1 MHGNAQRA
9 THAGRRSG
17 DLFVLAARA
26 PGIQISLTEEHQPDL
41 GIRPVSLKDAIEHS
55 GLTGQR
61 PWYIAPIAGREVEG
75 LVHQI
80 RAREGGQQQKERNHF
95 VKMVAMD
102 QGTSWKTTLS
112 WVGAILLALVFLVS
126 GLWKLTDASGAAVRM
141 AEARV
146 PQSLSLAA
154 ALGFGIAETFTAVLL
169 LVPRFRRW
177 GAWLG
182 GAMLVAFIIF
192 IGLNFRALSGKDC
205 SCFPS
210 PGGVWGTV
218 LESLGL
224 AGVVGPAFFVRDG
237 VMLAL
242 AIAAGVWAR
251 RAHGL
256 RTAFAILG
264 AVALF
269 AAGSYGVAAMR
280 QTGTKAPDAVTVQ
293 GKPYSLQQG
302 KILIFYFDPECLHCL
317 DAAKRMA
324 KFNWGDTRIVAVPIN
339 VPQFAQGFLDDTH
352 LNGVISNDLPQLKSI
367 FPYVNAPAGVA
378 LVNGREKMAL
388 TQFEEPEPEPS
399 LKKLG
404 FIH

>member
-1 MHGNAQRA
+1 MDSMAQP
-9 THAGRRSG
+9 HPG
-17 DLFVLAARA
+17 LAR
-26 PGIQISLTEEHQPDL
+26 LEL
-41 GIRPVSLKDAIEHS
+41 
-55 GLTGQR
+55 
-61 PWYIAPIAGREVEG
+61 
-75 LVHQI
+75 
-80 RAREGGQQQKERNHF
+80 
-95 VKMVAMD
+95 
-102 QGTSWKTTLS
+102 QGWKTTAG

-154 ALGFGIAETFTAVLL
+154 AISFGIAETFTAVLL

-182 GAMLVAFIIF
+182 GAMLIAFMVF
-192 IGLNFRALSGKDC
+192 IGLNYHALSGKDC

-210 PGGVWGTV
+210 PGGVWGAV

-237 VMLAL
+237 VMLVL
-242 AIAAGVWAR
+242 AVLTGVWAR
-251 RAHGL
+251 RADGL
-256 RTAFAILG
+256 RRAFAILG
-264 AVALF
+264 AIALF

-280 QTGTKAPDAVTVQ
+280 QTGVKAPDTVTVNGQ
-293 GKPYSLQQG
+293 PYSLQQG

-317 DAAKRMA
+317 DAAKRMSQYQ
-324 KFNWGDTRIVAVPIN
+324 WDDTRIVAVPIN

-352 LNGVISNDLPQLKSI
+352 LKAVISSDHLRLKKI
-367 FPYVNAPAGVA
+367 FPYVNAPSGVA

-388 TQFEEPEPEPS
+388 TQFEDNEPAAT